1 MNITI
6 NRKSISCIQ
15 IKKEKNKMKT
25 VFTANRTRK
34 SLSLDEM
41 DMIVGGGSFTTNGVT
56 YNEEEFNRT
65 IWAAAESFGYEI
77 ALSMFKLYTN
87 TDVLPCGLEA
97 YAKEHGGTDGARME
111 IICKAFWANNNHADL

>member
-41 DMIVGGGSFTTNGVT
+41 DMIGGGGSFSTNGVT

-97 YAKEHGGTDGARME
+97 YAKEHGGSDGARME
-111 IICKAFWANNNHADL
+111 IICKAF

>member
-25 VFTANRTRK
+25 VFTANSTRK

-41 DMIVGGGSFTTNGVT
+41 DMIVGGGSITLNGRK
-56 YNEEEFNRT
+56 YSEEEFNQMLYT
-65 IWAAAESFGYEI
+65 LAAEVGYDF
-77 ALSMFKLYTN
+77 ALLYYKVYANDPGIPFSWESTEKP
-87 TDVLPCGLEA
+87 DGLSAVQKIE
-97 YAKEHGGTDGARME
+97 R
-111 IICKAFWANNNHADL
+111 ICKAFWERNNHADL